1 MGALVMRQR
10 GFTLMEVI
18 CAFAVLV
25 VISTAAVV
33 GGRGHLAGI
42 GRSYDELAASRQAA
56 SHLERM
62 EQVEVG
68 ETTFP
73 VDPEVLLDAT
83 GRRVVREVSPG
94 LCEVTVTIEWGK
106 SGRLELTTLV
116 EQKR

>member
-1 MGALVMRQR
+1 
-10 GFTLMEVI
+10 MEVI

-56 SHLERM
+56 NHLERL
-62 EQVEVG
+62 EQIEVG
-68 ETTFP
+68 ETNFP

-83 GRRVVREVSPG
+83 GRRVVRELSPG
-94 LCEVTVTIEWGK
+94 LFEVTVTIEWSK
-106 SGRLELTTLV
+106 SGRFELTTWV
-116 EQKR
+116 EQQR

>member
-1 MGALVMRQR
+1 MIRQR

-56 SHLERM
+56 SHLERI
-62 EQVEVG
+62 EQIEVG

-83 GRRVVREVSPG
+83 GRRIVRELAPG
-94 LCEVTVTIEWGK
+94 LFEVTVTVEWGE
-106 SGRLELTTLV
+106 SGRFELTTLM
-116 EQKR
+116 EQRR